1 MFTSLS
7 ICLFFLACAAGLLVI
22 DSARFLAR
30 RADESF
36 VSACRAVHERDQ
48 AVAEL
53 ETLRLELARVRE
65 KRHTHQTVAMLEDL
79 SAVHL
84 DILGELKIYFRRMG
98 ALLERL
104 PGGAEAVIYHREF
117 CTYTRARLRT
127 LDAIM
132 KTGRHG
138 PFSYIPPK
146 ATRPERPGYVRGE

>member
-7 ICLFFLACAAGLLVI
+7 ICLFFLACAAGLIVI
-22 DSARFLAR
+22 DSARYLAR

-53 ETLRLELARVRE
+53 ETLRLELVRVRE

-84 DILGELKIYFRRMG
+84 DILGELKIYYRRMG
-98 ALLERL
+98 SLLARL
-104 PGGAEAVIYHREF
+104 QPGTDTVIYHREF
-117 CTYTRARLRT
+117 CTYTRARLNA
-127 LDAIM
+127 LNAIM
-132 KTGRHG
+132 KAGRRG
-138 PFSYIPPK
+138 PHSYIPPM